1 MGKADITFPIMA
13 MCTKEL
19 NVKGSF
25 RYGSGD
31 YRLAI
36 DLVSSGKISVKELI
50 TGRVKFEEAE
60 TAFKEVKAGKGIKIL
75 IEGPSVCEACGH

>member
-1 MGKADITFPIMA
+1 MGKPDINFPIMA

-31 YRLAI
+31 YQTAV
-36 DLVSSGKISVKELI
+36 DLVATKRISF
-50 TGRVKFEEAE
+50 RD
-60 TAFKEVKAGKGIKIL
+60 VKAGKGIKIL
-75 IEGPSVCEACGH
+75 IEGPEE

>member
-1 MGKADITFPIMA
+1 MGKPDINFPIMA

-31 YRLAI
+31 YQTAVY
-36 DLVSSGKISVKELI
+36 LVASERISFKELI
-50 TGRVKFEEAE
+50 TGKVSFEDAE
-60 TAFKEVKAGKGIKIL
+60 KAFADVKAGKGIKIL
-75 IEGPSVCEACGH
+75 IEGPKE